1 MTEDILEYELTSEQ
15 KLLIAILVRAVRDA
29 YFPKFNEVFT
39 QSNDAKDAKAW
50 FNSPSNEPFSFNWI
64 KSALNINE
72 KSNYKIIST
81 VLKNQIEING
91 MKAVNFSVEKIPDY
105 CKIQGKE
112 FSYKNFYFKEDKNGK
127 SKK

>member
-1 MTEDILEYELTSEQ
+1 MTDDILEYELTPEQ
-15 KLLIAILVRAVRDA
+15 KLLIAILVRSVQDA

-50 FNSPSNEPFSFNWI
+50 FSSPSNEPFSFNWI
-64 KSALNINE
+64 KSVLNINE

-81 VLKNQIEING
+81 ILKNQIEING
-91 MKAVNFSVEKIPDY
+91 MKAVNFNIEKIPDC

-127 SKK
+127 LKK